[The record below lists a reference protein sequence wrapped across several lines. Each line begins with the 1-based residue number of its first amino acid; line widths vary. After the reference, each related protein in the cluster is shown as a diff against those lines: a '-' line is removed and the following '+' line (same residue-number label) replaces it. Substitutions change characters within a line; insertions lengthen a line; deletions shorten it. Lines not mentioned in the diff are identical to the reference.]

1 MGIIVLLSIAV
12 LLITLVKTSIRPATA
27 FTVLAALYLLFDLV
41 PINTFLQG
49 YTNSALATLV
59 LLILI
64 SGVLEKSPLFHR
76 MAEFLL
82 HRREAQSRLRIV
94 TSSALLSAFLN
105 NTAVV
110 SSLLN
115 SIMRQQHVAPS
126 RLLIPL
132 SYASVL
138 GGITTLVGTSTN
150 LVVNSFAVNAG
161 LEEFS
166 MFSFAWVGIPVALLC
181 LAGILIIS
189 HFLPNHQ
196 QEITEEQSYFLTAE
210 LDKDSPMVGH
220 DIETNQLRKLDGL
233 FLLELERQGKLISPV
248 HPDEVLTAGDILIFT
263 GEITKVQTL
272 QRFPGLSVLGER
284 VDDLMGSNLV
294 EAVVTS
300 DADIANSTLQ
310 EIDFRAMFD
319 AGVVG
324 IRRGNKRLQ
333 GQLGRIPIKVGD
345 SLLLAVGHDFNNNRA
360 VDRNFHLLS
369 ERNQST
375 QLNLITS
382 IIVISGFISAIVASA
397 MGLLPLLQGLLIL
410 LGVCLV
416 TGLTTTSELRNR
428 FPFELVMVIGS
439 ALAIAYGVEHSAAGG
454 LIADFFKEY
463 VSSANV
469 YIAFISIFFLT
480 LLLTETV
487 TNNAAAA
494 LAFPIALSVANSFG
508 ADPTPFIL
516 AVAYG
521 ASACFLTP
529 FGYQTHLMVFSL
541 GHYRVSDFIKAGLP
555 ITVLYSIG
563 VLILTPIIFPFT

>member
-1 MGIIVLLSIAV
+1 MGIIVLLSIAT

-27 FTVLAALYLLFDLV
+27 FTVLAAIYLLFDLV

-82 HRREAQSRLRIV
+82 HRSEAQSRLRIV

-115 SIMRQQHVAPS
+115 SIMRQRHVAPS

-181 LAGILIIS
+181 LAGILLIS

-248 HPDEVLTAGDILIFT
+248 HPDEVLAAGDILIFT

-284 VDDLMGSNLV
+284 VDDLMGSNLL

-333 GQLGRIPIKVGD
+333 GQLGRIPIRVGD
-345 SLLLAVGHDFNNNRA
+345 CLLLAVGHDFSNNRA

-369 ERNQST
+369 ERSQSA
-375 QLNLITS
+375 QLSLTAS
-382 IIVISGFISAIVASA
+382 IIVIGGFLTTIVASGI
-397 MGLLPLLQGLLIL
+397 GLLPLFKGLLLL
-410 LGVCLV
+410 LGICLV
-416 TGLTTTSELRNR
+416 SGLTTTTELRNR

-439 ALAIAYGVEHSAAGG
+439 ALAIAYGVEHSAAAG

-463 VSSANV
+463 VSSVDV

-494 LAFPIALSVANSFG
+494 LAFPIALSIANSFD

-521 ASACFLTP
+521 ASACFLIP
-529 FGYQTHLMVFSL
+529 FGYQTHLMVFSP
-541 GHYRVSDFIKAGLP
+541 GRYRVSDFIQAGLP
-555 ITVLYSIG
+555 ISVLYSVS
-563 VLILTPIIFPFT
+563 VLILTPIVFPFF